1 MKSTAKTNSLA
12 LVALWVSV
20 LGSFL
25 TPFMSSSINLALPDI
40 GKDFNMNAIG
50 LSWVAS
56 SYLLAAAIA
65 LVPLGRLADL
75 FGRKKIYLIGITIY
89 TITSYLCGAAQSG
102 TALIIYRIIQGFG
115 GAMMISTA
123 TAILISVYPKEKRGR
138 ALGIVVASV
147 YTALSL
153 GPVLGGFLTEYF
165 GWRSIFYI
173 NIPLGIA
180 VILLVIF
187 KLKGEW
193 AEAKGEKFDWIGSII
208 YAASLFGIMYGL
220 SRMPSQSG
228 YVFLSLGLLVL
239 VAFILLERKLD
250 YPVLDLRL
258 FTKNRVFAFSN
269 MAALIN
275 YSATFAI
282 TFMLSLYLQ
291 FVKGLSPRDA
301 GLILVAQP
309 IMMAV
314 FSPLAGRLSDRVDAR
329 WLASLGMAITVVGL
343 SILAF
348 FNADTSQLS
357 IVLSLI
363 ILGFG
368 FGIFSSPNTNAVMS
382 SVEKKYLGI
391 ASASLSTM
399 RLTGQMFSMGIAM
412 LVINIFI
419 GEATINPSN
428 FPDFLIAMKI
438 LFLTFSFL
446 CLIGVFASLARGKA

>member
-1 MKSTAKTNSLA
+1 
-12 LVALWVSV
+12 
-20 LGSFL
+20 
-25 TPFMSSSINLALPDI
+25 
-40 GKDFNMNAIG
+40 
-50 LSWVAS
+50 
-56 SYLLAAAIA
+56 
-65 LVPLGRLADL
+65 
-75 FGRKKIYLIGITIY
+75 
-89 TITSYLCGAAQSG
+89 
-102 TALIIYRIIQGFG
+102 
-115 GAMMISTA
+115 
-123 TAILISVYPKEKRGR
+123 
-138 ALGIVVASV
+138 
-147 YTALSL
+147 
-153 GPVLGGFLTEYF
+153 
-165 GWRSIFYI
+165 
-173 NIPLGIA
+173 
-180 VILLVIF
+180 
-187 KLKGEW
+187 
-193 AEAKGEKFDWIGSII
+193 
-208 YAASLFGIMYGL
+208 MYGL

-446 CLIGVFASLARGKA
+446 CLIGVFASLARGKAD

>member
-1 MKSTAKTNSLA
+1 
-12 LVALWVSV
+12 
-20 LGSFL
+20 
-25 TPFMSSSINLALPDI
+25 
-40 GKDFNMNAIG
+40 
-50 LSWVAS
+50 
-56 SYLLAAAIA
+56 
-65 LVPLGRLADL
+65 
-75 FGRKKIYLIGITIY
+75 
-89 TITSYLCGAAQSG
+89 
-102 TALIIYRIIQGFG
+102 
-115 GAMMISTA
+115 
-123 TAILISVYPKEKRGR
+123 
-138 ALGIVVASV
+138 
-147 YTALSL
+147 
-153 GPVLGGFLTEYF
+153 
-165 GWRSIFYI
+165 
-173 NIPLGIA
+173 
-180 VILLVIF
+180 
-187 KLKGEW
+187 
-193 AEAKGEKFDWIGSII
+193 
-208 YAASLFGIMYGL
+208 
-220 SRMPSQSG
+220 
-228 YVFLSLGLLVL
+228 
-239 VAFILLERKLD
+239 
-250 YPVLDLRL
+250 
-258 FTKNRVFAFSN
+258 
-269 MAALIN
+269 
-275 YSATFAI
+275 
-282 TFMLSLYLQ
+282 
-291 FVKGLSPRDA
+291 LSPRDA

-446 CLIGVFASLARGKA
+446 CLIGVFASLARGKAD

>member
-1 MKSTAKTNSLA
+1 M
-12 LVALWVSV
+12 
-20 LGSFL
+20 F
-25 TPFMSSSINLALPDI
+25 
-40 GKDFNMNAIG
+40 
-50 LSWVAS
+50 
-56 SYLLAAAIA
+56 
-65 LVPLGRLADL
+65 
-75 FGRKKIYLIGITIY
+75 
-89 TITSYLCGAAQSG
+89 
-102 TALIIYRIIQGFG
+102 
-115 GAMMISTA
+115 STA